1 MRVPGREAPSGM
13 RRCVGVMRHRDRRTV
28 TAVVKHEAEAV
39 AISRRIARGGIVHA
53 GRQEL
58 GTIFE
63 VKGEIHALHRR
74 RYAALLEQR
83 DEQEICRRFIAPFN
97 RADAADQL
105 SLGECLQGGPPSMGE
120 EMEGSSA

>member
-1 MRVPGREAPSGM
+1 
-13 RRCVGVMRHRDRRTV
+13 MRHRDRRTV

-83 DEQEICRRFIAPFN
+83 ETNRRSAGGLSHRSTELMLPISN
-97 RADAADQL
+97 R
-105 SLGECLQGGPPSMGE
+105 
-120 EMEGSSA
+120 